1 LFYARG
7 GVRRARCERIVDN
20 ERIPRDALEKFSR
33 RIKKE
38 RREYKGRRR
47 RTPFEIVQV
56 VVVRGEVEGQQ
67 VTTSRG

>member
-1 LFYARG
+1 VDKKRKKRIL
-7 GVRRARCERIVDN
+7 RR
-20 ERIPRDALEKFSR
+20 R
-33 RIKKE
+33 R
-38 RREYKGRRR
+38 RRRR